1 MMVGLIRWSRGRPA
15 AAAIALA
22 VYTVLS
28 IALFSETWTRPTTW
42 SIGLN
47 NGDPQQFMWFLSW
60 PMFAIR
66 HGLNPL
72 FTNYQFY
79 PAGVNLMW
87 STSVLLPA
95 LVLNP
100 ITRFGGPVLAFN
112 VLATIALPL
121 SAWTAFM
128 LIRRFVSSQFA
139 AAVGGALFGFSPFL
153 TAYSLGAPNVTAAF
167 MLPVVLLLLDDI
179 LRVQRRP
186 PVVAGLLLALA
197 SVAQLLIGEE
207 LLAITFVLT
216 TLLVCL
222 AVGLRADQVRPKVKY
237 ALRGL
242 ASAAA
247 GFVVLAAAPIG
258 FQFFGPQ
265 RVQGLI
271 HPLNSYIS
279 DALSFFVPTR
289 LLLLA
294 PHSAVVLS
302 DKFVGGEATSYVGV
316 PLALLLLF
324 IAVRYWRRL
333 VVRLATLAALLVAIL
348 SMGITIHY
356 AGNTGTLPVF
366 TLGLAFPLLQR
377 FLPGRLMLYLTFL
390 GWVGLARLPVFDN
403 ILPTRLMAC
412 FYLLAGLLVAVFL
425 DDMMARRS
433 WLRVVGLL
441 GTAVALIPLIP
452 ILPYPSSPELVPA
465 FFAGGSASRIPAG
478 SVALVVPLSLNVDG
492 RAMLWQ
498 ATAGMQFRM
507 AEGYATI
514 PKLVPKL
521 TQLSKQVLAT
531 AAGQS
536 SVLTDKDRQQLLSEL
551 SRRHVKTVIVGP
563 MINEQQEVQLFTF
576 LLNREPQ
583 QIEGVYVWWGVD
595 ALT

>member
-1 MMVGLIRWSRGRPA
+1 MVVGVIRWSGGRRA

-22 VYTVLS
+22 VYAVLAV
-28 IALFSETWTRPTTW
+28 ALFSATWTRPTTW
-42 SIGLN
+42 SIGN
-47 NGDPQQFMWFLSW
+47 PGDPQQFMWFLSW
-60 PMFAIR
+60 PGFAIP

-87 STSVLLPA
+87 NTSVLLPA

-121 SAWTAFM
+121 SAWTAFL

-186 PVVAGLLLALA
+186 PVVAGLLLGLA
-197 SVAQLLIGEE
+197 SAAQLLIGEE
-207 LLAITFVLT
+207 LLAITFILT
-216 TLLVCL
+216 TLLICL
-222 AVGLRADQVRPKVKY
+222 AVALRADQVRPKVKY

-247 GFVVLAAAPIG
+247 TFVVLAAVPIG
-258 FQFFGPQ
+258 FQFFGPR

-271 HPLNSYIS
+271 HPLDAYIS
-279 DALSFFVPTR
+279 DALSFFVPTK

-302 DKFVGGEATSYVGV
+302 DKFVGGLATSYVGV
-316 PLALLLLF
+316 PMTLLLLF

-333 VVRLATLAALLVAIL
+333 IVRLATLAALLVAIL
-348 SMGITIHY
+348 SMGETIHY
-356 AGNTGTLPVF
+356 AGNIGTLPVF
-366 TLGLAFPLLQR
+366 ILGLAFPLLQR
-377 FLPGRLMLYLTFL
+377 FLPGRLMLYLTLL
-390 GWVGLARLPVFDN
+390 GWFGLSHLPLFEN
-403 ILPTRLMAC
+403 ILPTKLMVS
-412 FYLLAGLLVAVFL
+412 FWLLAGLLVAVFV

-433 WLRVVGLL
+433 WPRVVGLL

-452 ILPYPSSPELVPA
+452 ILPFPSSPESVPA
-465 FFAGGSASRIPAG
+465 FFAGSSASRIPAG
-478 SVALVVPLSLNVDG
+478 SVALVVPLSLNADG
-492 RAMLWQ
+492 RTMLWQ
-498 ATAGMQFRM
+498 AAAGMQFRM
-507 AEGYATI
+507 AEGYAVI
-514 PKLVPKL
+514 PERVPKR
-521 TQLSKQVLAT
+521 TPLSAEVLAT

-536 SVLTDKDRQQLLSEL
+536 NMLTDKDRQQMLSDL
-551 SRRHVKTVIVGP
+551 HRRHVKTVIVGP
-563 MINEQQEVQLFTF
+563 MLNEREEVLLFIF

-583 QIEGVYVWWGVD
+583 QIDGVYVWWGVD
-595 ALT
+595 AST